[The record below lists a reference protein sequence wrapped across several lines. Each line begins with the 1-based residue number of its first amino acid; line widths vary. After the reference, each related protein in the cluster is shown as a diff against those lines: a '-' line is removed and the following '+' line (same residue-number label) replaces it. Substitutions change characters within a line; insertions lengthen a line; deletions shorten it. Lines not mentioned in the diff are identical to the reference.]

1 MPLQDVA
8 ARVRPALAGFEPYDP
23 AFSPCEVNLSANEN
37 THPLPAAVL
46 RRFADACAATPLNRY
61 PDPLANELRDELAAW
76 HGVARESVMVGNGGD
91 ELLFN
96 LIFSFG
102 GPGRSL
108 VVAPPCF
115 EEYKNFAK
123 MCETDVVEVWRDPQ
137 SLLPDT
143 DALVD
148 AAREAAIVMITSPN
162 NPTGDLVDS
171 ALVRRLLDET
181 DALVLLDEAYVEFAG
196 AQASLVSWVAANPR
210 LMVLRTLS
218 KAFALAGLRCGY
230 LIADPQVI
238 DVLAAIRQ
246 IYSEDVLAQ
255 AVATQAVRLRAELA
269 PIVADI
275 VAERKE
281 LAERLARLPGAH
293 VWPSQ
298 ANFLLV
304 RLPNAA
310 VVRARLRDEHS
321 VLVRDF
327 SYAKG
332 LADCLRVT
340 VGTHAENNR
349 LMAALAAVVEGG
361 QA

>member
-1 MPLQDVA
+1 MDKVRLNERLADV
-8 ARVRPALAGFEPYDP
+8 VPYDP
-23 AFSPCEVNLSANEN
+23 KYLPADVMLSANESPYN
-37 THPLPAAVL
+37 IPDDIRYEIRKRLKRL
-46 RRFADACAATPLNRY
+46 DFNRY

-137 SLLPDT
+137 SLLPDA

-196 AQASLVSWVAANPR
+196 AQASLVSWVATNPR

-255 AVATQAVRLRAELA
+255 AVATQAVRSRAELA

-275 VAERKE
+275 VAERKQ